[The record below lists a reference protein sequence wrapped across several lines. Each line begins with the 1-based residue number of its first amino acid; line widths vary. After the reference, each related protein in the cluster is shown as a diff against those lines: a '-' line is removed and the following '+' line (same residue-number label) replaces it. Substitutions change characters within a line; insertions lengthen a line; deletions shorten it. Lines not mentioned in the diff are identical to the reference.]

1 MNVVIVNAF
10 ERGNR
15 GDAALLSVAIDQVR
29 AAYPGARVRIA
40 GFEEP
45 EEHAE
50 FDGAENLGSIRRYVG
65 KEDTAR
71 IARITGK
78 LLATLLGLLAVLP
91 GSAPLI
97 KALARLMPT
106 EINRE
111 VRALA
116 EADLVLSLGGGYL
129 RGTKDFPSDL
139 SVAFL
144 LLPLWLAARFGT
156 PVVLGPQS
164 YGPFPT
170 RLQRMLMRRVL
181 RHARLISVREDIS
194 VRRLSEIGVPGRNT
208 ERGIDSAFAF
218 RGQSHRPWRE
228 ELGIPA
234 SSRLVLVTARQHLPE
249 AQQTAYESAMAA
261 TISHLLVGADCDVV
275 LVPQVT
281 CAFQADDDRIV
292 NRRIAAQVDSA
303 RLHLVDDASLSHH
316 DVFALYGQAD
326 LILGTRFHSVIFG
339 LLSEVPCA
347 AIEYDHKTRG
357 IMEDLGLGEW
367 VLRMDEVRA
376 DNLIPMVDLLIEE
389 SAGYRAHLCSVLPQY
404 RARAEEF
411 TERLRSVVPA
421 PQGARTPGERT
432 VAVVSSYYPPKIGGV
447 ENYAARIAEAVAA
460 APGMRAVVLTTNTE
474 GRRTR
479 VSVENGVTVV
489 RLGTWLKLSNSPISP
504 LWPLQV
510 RRRLRR
516 ERVDVVNAHA
526 PVPGLA
532 DISVFAAKRRPTV
545 LTYHA
550 GTMHKQDAEGGLA
563 NRIIAVY
570 ERSVLPR
577 LMARATVP
585 VAVAPGSMAYG
596 RPRAQEIPPGVDT
609 ERWIPGPPPSERPP
623 VVVYVGR
630 MDSTSRWKGVDQLIR
645 AFALLTDL
653 PEAQLKLIGGG
664 DDVENLLKLA
674 AELGV
679 ADRVIAAGELR
690 GEELVD
696 AVRHA
701 RAGVLSSVSDAECF
715 GTALAEAQACGTPAV
730 GTAVGGL
737 PFTVADG
744 ETGLVVPPRDPEAL
758 AAALRTLLTDGELAD
773 RMGRAGRRRVVE
785 KYDWQLLTERYNELF
800 RSL

>member
-15 GDAALLSVAIDQVR
+15 GDAALLSVAVAQVR
-29 AAYPGARVRIA
+29 EAFPGARVRIA
-40 GFEEP
+40 GFEDP
-45 EEHAE
+45 AVHPE
-50 FDGAENLGSIRRYVG
+50 FDGARNLGSIRRHVG
-65 KEDTAR
+65 REDTAR
-71 IARITGK
+71 AARITGK
-78 LLATLLGLLAVLP
+78 LLAALLGLLAAVP
-91 GSAPLI
+91 GSGPLL
-97 KALARLMPT
+97 KGLARVMPA
-106 EINRE
+106 EIRRE
-111 VRALA
+111 VLALA

-129 RGTKDFPSDL
+129 RGTRDFPSDL

-144 LLPLWLAARFGT
+144 LLPLWLAGRFGT

-170 RLQRMLMRRVL
+170 RLQRVLMRRAL
-181 RHARLISVREDIS
+181 RRARLISVREDIS
-194 VRRLSEIGVPGRNT
+194 VGELARAGVTGRAV

-218 RGQSHRPWRE
+218 HGRSDRPWRTQ
-228 ELGIPA
+228 LGVPEGA
-234 SSRLVLVTARQHLPE
+234 RLVLVTARQHLPT
-249 AQQTAYESAMAA
+249 AQQSAYEAAMASA
-261 TISHLLVGADCDVV
+261 IGHLLAGPDCHVV

-281 CAFQADDDRIV
+281 CAFQEDDDRIV
-292 NRRIAAQVDSA
+292 NRRIAARVVQSP
-303 RLHLVDDASLSHH
+303 RLHVVDDAGLSHH

-347 AIEYDHKTRG
+347 AVEYDHKTRG

-376 DNLIPMVDLLIEE
+376 ENLIPLLDRLVEE
-389 SAGYRAHLCSVLPQY
+389 SESYRARLRAVLPRY
-404 RARAEEF
+404 RARAGEF
-411 TERLRSVVPA
+411 TERLRSVVP
-421 PQGARTPGERT
+421 PPRRERT

-447 ENYAARIAEAVAA
+447 ENYAARIAEGVAA

-479 VSVENGVTVV
+479 VSVENGVKVV
-489 RLGTWLKLSNSPISP
+489 RLGSRLKLSNSPVSP
-504 LWPLQV
+504 LWLFTV
-510 RRRLRR
+510 RSWLRR

-532 DISVFAAKRRPTV
+532 DIAVFAAKRRPTV

-550 GTMHKQDAEGGLA
+550 GTMHKQDAGNGLA
-563 NRIIAVY
+563 NRVIGLY
-570 ERSVLPR
+570 ERAVLPR
-577 LMARATVP
+577 LLARATVP

-596 RPRAQEIPPGVDT
+596 RPRAREIPPGVDIG
-609 ERWIPGPPPSERPP
+609 RWTPGPPPSKRPP

-630 MDSTSRWKGVDQLIR
+630 LDSTSRWKGVDQLIR

-653 PEAQLKLIGGG
+653 AEARLKLVGGG
-664 DDVENLLKLA
+664 DDVDNLLKLA
-674 AELGV
+674 AELGI
-679 ADRVIAAGELR
+679 AERVIAAGVLR

-696 AVRHA
+696 AVRRA

-744 ETGLVVPPRDPEAL
+744 ETGIVVPPRDPEAL
-758 AAALRTLLTDGELAD
+758 AAALRTLLTDDALAD
-773 RMGRAGRRRVVE
+773 RMGLAGRRRVVE
-785 KYDWQLLTERYNELF
+785 KYDWRVLTERYVELF

>member
-40 GFEEP
+40 GFERP
-45 EEHAE
+45 EEYPE
-50 FDGAENLGSIRRYVG
+50 FDGAENLGSVRRHIG
-65 KEDTAR
+65 REDTAR
-71 IARITGK
+71 IARVTGK
-78 LLATLLGLLAVLP
+78 LLAVLLALVAALPGGGPLVTVLARVLP
-91 GSAPLI
+91 AEI
-97 KALARLMPT
+97 RREVHALAT
-106 EINRE
+106 
-111 VRALA
+111 
-116 EADLVLSLGGGYL
+116 ADLVLSLGGGYL

-170 RLQRMLMRRVL
+170 RVQRTLMRRVL
-181 RHARLISVREDIS
+181 RHARLVSVREDIS
-194 VRRLSEIGVPGRNT
+194 VRRLEEIGVRGRHL

-218 RGQSHRPWRE
+218 RGRSTRPWRT
-228 ELGIPA
+228 ELGVAPEA
-234 SSRLVLVTARQHLPE
+234 RLVLVTARQHLPA
-249 AQQTAYESAMAA
+249 AQQSAYESAMAA
-261 TISHLLVGADCDVV
+261 TLGHLLAGPDCHVV

-292 NRRIAAQVDSA
+292 NRRIAAQVDSD
-303 RLHLVDDASLSHH
+303 RLHLVDDASLDHH

-339 LLSEVPCA
+339 LLSGVPCA

-357 IMEDLGLGEW
+357 IMQDLGLGDW
-367 VLRMDEVRA
+367 VLRMDEVRPG
-376 DNLIPMVDLLIEE
+376 NLIPLVDRLIEE
-389 SAGYRAHLCSVLPQY
+389 SDGYRAHLRAVLPAY

-411 TERLRSVVPA
+411 TGRLRSVVP
-421 PQGARTPGERT
+421 PPRTRT

-447 ENYAARIAEAVAA
+447 ENYAARIAEGVAA
-460 APGMRAVVLTTNTE
+460 APGMRAVVLTTNPD

-479 VSVENGVTVV
+479 VAVENGVKVV
-489 RLGTWLKLSNSPISP
+489 RLGTWLKLSNSPLSP

-510 RRRLRR
+510 RRWLRR
-516 ERVDVVNAHA
+516 EGVDVVNAHA

-532 DISVFAAKRRPTV
+532 DLAVFAAKRRPTV

-550 GTMHKQDAEGGLA
+550 GTMHKQDAGNGLA
-563 NRIIAVY
+563 NRIITVY

-577 LMARATVP
+577 LMRRTTVP

-596 RPRAQEIPPGVDT
+596 RPRAQEIPPGVDIH
-609 ERWIPGPPPSERPP
+609 RWTPGPRPSERPAT
-623 VVVYVGR
+623 VVYVGR
-630 MDSTSRWKGVDQLIR
+630 MDSTSRWKGVDQLVR

-653 PEAQLKLIGGG
+653 PGARLKLIGGG
-664 DDVENLLKLA
+664 DDVENMLKLA
-674 AELGV
+674 AELGI

-690 GEELVD
+690 GDDLVD
-696 AVRHA
+696 AVRQA

-744 ETGLVVPPRDPEAL
+744 ETGLIVPPRDPEAL
-758 AAALRTLLTDGELAD
+758 AAALRTLLTDDELAD
-773 RMGRAGRRRVVE
+773 RMGRAARARVVE
-785 KYDWQLLTERYNELF
+785 KYDWQRLTERYLELF

>member
-10 ERGNR
+10 ER
-15 GDAALLSVAIDQVR
+15 
-29 AAYPGARVRIA
+29 
-40 GFEEP
+40 
-45 EEHAE
+45 
-50 FDGAENLGSIRRYVG
+50 
-65 KEDTAR
+65 
-71 IARITGK
+71 
-78 LLATLLGLLAVLP
+78 
-91 GSAPLI
+91 
-97 KALARLMPT
+97 
-106 EINRE
+106 
-111 VRALA
+111 
-116 EADLVLSLGGGYL
+116 
-129 RGTKDFPSDL
+129 
-139 SVAFL
+139 
-144 LLPLWLAARFGT
+144 
-156 PVVLGPQS
+156 
-164 YGPFPT
+164 
-170 RLQRMLMRRVL
+170 
-181 RHARLISVREDIS
+181 
-194 VRRLSEIGVPGRNT
+194 
-208 ERGIDSAFAF
+208 
-218 RGQSHRPWRE
+218 
-228 ELGIPA
+228 
-234 SSRLVLVTARQHLPE
+234 
-249 AQQTAYESAMAA
+249 
-261 TISHLLVGADCDVV
+261 
-275 LVPQVT
+275 
-281 CAFQADDDRIV
+281 
-292 NRRIAAQVDSA
+292 
-303 RLHLVDDASLSHH
+303 
-316 DVFALYGQAD
+316 
-326 LILGTRFHSVIFG
+326 
-339 LLSEVPCA
+339 
-347 AIEYDHKTRG
+347 
-357 IMEDLGLGEW
+357 
-367 VLRMDEVRA
+367 
-376 DNLIPMVDLLIEE
+376 
-389 SAGYRAHLCSVLPQY
+389 AHLRSVLTAY
-404 RARAEEF
+404 RARAEQF
-411 TERLRSVVPA
+411 TERLRSVGPA
-421 PQGARTPGERT
+421 ARGPRGERT

-460 APGMRAVVLTTNTE
+460 EPGMRAVVLTTNTE

-479 VSVENGVTVV
+479 VSVENGVKVV
-489 RLGTWLKLSNSPISP
+489 RLGPWLKLSNSPINP
-504 LWPLQV
+504 LWPFQV

-532 DISVFAAKRRPTV
+532 DIAVFAAKRRPTV

-609 ERWIPGPPPSERPP
+609 ERWVPGPPPSERPP

-664 DDVENLLKLA
+664 DDVDNLLKLA

-690 GEELVD
+690 GQELVA
-696 AVRHA
+696 AVQQA
-701 RAGVLSSVSDAECF
+701 RAGVLSSVSDSECF

-744 ETGLVVPPRDPEAL
+744 ETGLIVPPRDPEAL
-758 AAALRTLLTDGELAD
+758 AAALRTLLTDDALAD

-785 KYDWQLLTERYNELF
+785 KYDWQLLTKRYNELF